1 MFRPVP
7 MIHMRVQ
14 VPNADAT
21 RAARSIADEG
31 LLHLVDI
38 AHGRVTGDAAPPGTR
53 ELLAAFRDL
62 TRRLRQVA
70 ARLSVP
76 PPEPVGRLEPQA
88 AADLAAERDR
98 LEAVLAPIEH
108 AVDAAWHRHSDAR
121 ETMDRTRTLL
131 TQARRLAS
139 VRLDPA
145 RLAGLAFTTVRL
157 GLAEEEALEGLAS
170 LLQPAPF
177 ALLPLDEAG
186 PPVLAAV
193 CVPTSGQARL
203 DDALRVVPFETV
215 PLPDAA
221 TGWDP
226 QVLKGRLEAAEQE
239 AADAADALASQRAAH
254 ADTLT
259 SLLAR
264 GDTAVLLLQAQTLF
278 ATSGRFTVISGWIPE
293 ESAERMRRLLERAT
307 EGRAVVDSEAPE
319 QLPEVTSGVLK
330 VPILHRNPLLLRPF
344 QRLVRLYGT
353 PSYQEMEPTAFFAL
367 TFLIM
372 FGLMFG
378 DVGHG
383 AVIFSA
389 GFLLFRYF
397 PRFLDYGILLME
409 AAAASVVFGFLYGS
423 LFGIEGL
430 LPVIWM
436 EPLRDLNSFMII
448 AVIFGV
454 VLVSGG
460 LILGVINT
468 WRRGEKASALFG
480 PHGLLGATLYW
491 VGLLLVVRAM
501 MPGTLTLPPW
511 ALVALLSVPVAL
523 LLLRPLLV
531 RHLDRDRRRPEKV
544 AGPLW
549 LRALEG
555 SVEIVDTLF
564 GFLANTV
571 SFVRIAAFAAVHA
584 GIFIALF
591 AVADTLANVPF
602 SGPLKVLVLIIGNAV
617 VIFLEGLTVSVQ
629 VLRLEYYEFFSKFFH
644 GGGEAYR
651 PLALRREAPP
661 KGESP

>member
-38 AHGRVTGDAAPPGTR
+38 AHGRVAGDAAPPGTR

-62 TRRLRQVA
+62 SRRLRQVA
-70 ARLSVP
+70 SRLSVAA
-76 PPEPVGRLEPQA
+76 PEPVGRLESA
-88 AADLAAERDR
+88 SAADLAAERDR
-98 LEAVLAPIEH
+98 VEAVLNPIEH
-108 AVDAAWHRHSDAR
+108 AADAAWHRHAEAGETVAR
-121 ETMDRTRTLL
+121 TKTLL
-131 TQARRLAS
+131 AQARRLAS
-139 VRLDPA
+139 VHLDAA

-157 GLAEEEALEGLAS
+157 GLAEEADLEGLAA

-177 ALLPLDEAG
+177 AIVPLDEAG

-226 QVLKGRLEAAEQE
+226 EVLGKRLEAAEGE
-239 AADAADALASQRAAH
+239 ARGAAADLESLRAAH
-254 ADTLT
+254 GDTVA

-264 GDTAVLLLQAQTLF
+264 ADTAVLLLQAQTLF

-307 EGRAVVDSEAPE
+307 GGRAVVDLEAPE
-319 QLPEVTSGVLK
+319 HLPEVASGLLK

-353 PSYQEMEPTAFFAL
+353 PSYQELEPTAFFGF
-367 TFLIM
+367 TFLVM

-383 AVIFSA
+383 AIIFSA

-409 AAAASVVFGFLYGS
+409 AAAASIVFGFLYGS
-423 LFGIEGL
+423 FFGIEGL

-436 EPLRDLNSFMII
+436 EPLRNLNAFMFI
-448 AVIFGV
+448 AVGFGV

-460 LILGVINT
+460 LILGVINA
-468 WRRGEKASALFG
+468 WRRGERATAIFG

-501 MPGTLTLPPW
+501 MPGTIILPPW

-523 LLLRPLLV
+523 LILRPLLV
-531 RHLDRDRRRPEKV
+531 RRLDGDRRRPGKV
-544 AGPLW
+544 GGPLW
-549 LRALEG
+549 LKALEG

-602 SGPLKVLVLIIGNAV
+602 SGVLKIVVLIIGNAV

-651 PLALRREAPP
+651 PLALRRDDS